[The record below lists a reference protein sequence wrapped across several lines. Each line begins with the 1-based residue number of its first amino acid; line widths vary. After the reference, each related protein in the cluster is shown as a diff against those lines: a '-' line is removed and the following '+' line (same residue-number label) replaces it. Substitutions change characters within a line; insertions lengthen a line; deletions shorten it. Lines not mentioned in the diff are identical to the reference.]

1 MKTRASEQA
10 ASVRGW
16 GDWVEGG
23 VKGLSKKEENLRDRD
38 NGMVIAEGGAGGHSV
53 GEGVNG
59 DGQT

>member
-1 MKTRASEQA
+1 M
-10 ASVRGW
+10 
-16 GDWVEGG
+16 
-23 VKGLSKKEENLRDRD
+23 KGLSKKEENLRDRD